1 MASIQNLKK
10 DLNIVLSDVIE
21 ECYVAQ
27 LTADGNKSEEF
38 EKIIDESIVVFDELI
53 ERINDKQVE
62 NRAKHLRLVK
72 KDLELNAN
80 TLLDKIGKLK
90 E

>member
-1 MASIQNLKK
+1 MSSIQNLKK
-10 DLNIVLSDVIE
+10 DLNHILSDVIE

-27 LTADGNKSEEF
+27 LTSDEKKSEKF
-38 EKIIDESIVVFDELI
+38 EKIIDESIQVFDQLI

-62 NRAKHLRLVK
+62 NRAGHLKAVK

-80 TLLDKIGKLK
+80 KLLDEIGKLK

>member
-1 MASIQNLKK
+1 MSSIQNLKK
-10 DLNIVLSDVIE
+10 DLNHVLSDVIE

-27 LTADGNKSEEF
+27 LTSDEKKSEKF
-38 EKIIDESIVVFDELI
+38 EKIIDESIKVFDQLI

-62 NRAKHLRLVK
+62 NRAGHLKAVK

-80 TLLDKIGKLK
+80 KLLDEIGKLK

>member
-27 LTADGNKSEEF
+27 LTSDEKKAEKF
-38 EKIIDESIVVFDELI
+38 EKIIDESIGVFDELI
-53 ERINDKQVE
+53 ERINDKKVE
-62 NRAKHLRLVK
+62 NRSKHLKEVK

-80 TLLDKIGKLK
+80 ALLDKIGKLK

>member
-1 MASIQNLKK
+1 MSSIQNLKK
-10 DLNIVLSDVIE
+10 DLNHVLSDVIE

-27 LTADGNKSEEF
+27 LTSDEKKSEKF
-38 EKIIDESIVVFDELI
+38 EKIIDESIQVFDQLI
-53 ERINDKQVE
+53 ERINDKKVE
-62 NRAKHLRLVK
+62 NRAGYLKAVK

-80 TLLDKIGKLK
+80 ELLDKIGKLK

>member
-1 MASIQNLKK
+1 MSSIQNLKK
-10 DLNIVLSDVIE
+10 DLNHVLSDVIE

-27 LTADGNKSEEF
+27 LTSDEKKSEKF
-38 EKIIDESIVVFDELI
+38 EKIIDESIQVFDQLI
-53 ERINDKQVE
+53 ERINDKKVE
-62 NRAKHLRLVK
+62 NRAGHLKAVK

-80 TLLDKIGKLK
+80 ELLDKIGKLK

>member
-1 MASIQNLKK
+1 MSSIQNLKK
-10 DLNIVLSDVIE
+10 DLNHVLSDVIE

-27 LTADGNKSEEF
+27 LTSDEKKSEKF
-38 EKIIDESIVVFDELI
+38 EKIIDESIQVFDQLI

-62 NRAKHLRLVK
+62 NRAGHLKAVK

-80 TLLDKIGKLK
+80 ELLDKIGKLK